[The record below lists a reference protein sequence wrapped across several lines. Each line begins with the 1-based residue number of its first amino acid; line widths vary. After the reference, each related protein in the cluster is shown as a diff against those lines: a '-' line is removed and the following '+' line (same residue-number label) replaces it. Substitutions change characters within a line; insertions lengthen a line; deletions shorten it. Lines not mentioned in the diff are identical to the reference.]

1 MTRLFWVWAAM
12 VTCICGAATSALAA
26 DAQVLNPPPA
36 ACAWDG
42 DDQYQGLRRADVFA
56 AGEVALTFDDGP
68 QPVPTK
74 KLLELLDEHGYKA
87 TFFVVG
93 LWVRSDTY
101 QLIQRMAESGH
112 EIGTHTYSHDE
123 HLTRRG
129 WGVDYIEGQYELTHV
144 LVELALLATSAK
156 DFNQLYR
163 RVVEHDP
170 RVALSP
176 AQVRAEWRNVERNH
190 LQLLAERG
198 FDAGHR
204 VYPMLF
210 ARPPGGI
217 PYEGHWPKSMRD
229 EHEAALRRLGLLNV
243 LWHGGS
249 GDTVLGRLDDPQF
262 LLDNVRYHTKKGGIL
277 LIHDRMRHDALKAAF
292 DRIAKDPK
300 IHVTTLKRAVAT
312 KYACDSDRLYASLH
326 PPARI
331 AAREPARVPRA
342 SADSGPR

>member
-1 MTRLFWVWAAM
+1 MTRLFWIWAALM
-12 VTCICGAATSALAA
+12 TCICGRVSPAFAA
-26 DAQVLNPPPA
+26 DPLVHGAPPA
-36 ACAWDG
+36 LCAWDEG
-42 DDQYQGLRRADVFA
+42 EQYQGLRRADVFA
-56 AGEVALTFDDGP
+56 PGEVALTFDDGP

-74 KLLELLDEHGYKA
+74 KLLDVLDAHGYSA

-93 LWVRSDTY
+93 LWVRADTY
-101 QLIQRMAESGH
+101 QLIQRMVKNGH

-144 LVELALLATSAK
+144 LVELALLATSSK
-156 DFNQLYR
+156 EFNQLYR
-163 RVVEHDP
+163 RVFEHKP
-170 RVALSP
+170 GAPLSP
-176 AQVRAEWRNVERNH
+176 SQVRAQWRSIERNH
-190 LQLLAERG
+190 LQLLGERG
-198 FDAGHR
+198 FDAEHR

-249 GDTVLGRLDDPQF
+249 GDTVLGRLDDEQF
-262 LLDNVRYHTKKGGIL
+262 LLDNVRFHTKRGGIL

-292 DRIAKDPK
+292 ERIAKDPR
-300 IHVTTLKRAVAT
+300 IHVTTLKSAVAA
-312 KYACDSDRLYASLH
+312 KYACDSGQLYASLH
-326 PPARI
+326 PSAAV
-331 AAREPARVPRA
+331 AAREGGARLPQ
-342 SADSGPR
+342 